1 MEEKDKFNTV
11 AGKHRNELYDFEDKI
26 MKQVINLI
34 GEMCPSLTKTVLT
47 KKFGDKTINVTIE
60 IEDPD
65 EPKGIL

>member
-1 MEEKDKFNTV
+1 MGEKDKFNTV

-26 MKQVINLI
+26 MRCVIDLV
-34 GEMCPSLTKTVLT
+34 GGMYPGLT
-47 KKFGDKTINVTIE
+47 KKVLSKKFDSKTINITIE